1 MIRKVKG
8 TRDIL
13 PPDSRLW
20 VAVEAAA
27 HRVFGGYGYEE
38 IRLPLMEP
46 TELFVRS
53 VGEDTDIVSK
63 EMYTFPDRKGR
74 SLTLRPEGTAGV
86 ARAYIE
92 NGLGQRPQP
101 LRLSYMGPMFRY
113 EKMQRGRYRQ
123 FAQIGIELFGSAT
136 PQADV
141 EVLLVLHTFLTELG
155 FDDLVIVLNN
165 LGDPEDRPNFIDG
178 FKTELEP
185 HRQEL
190 CADCQ
195 RRWDANPLRILDCKV
210 DRCQKLVADTTPIA
224 EVVNDAARAH
234 VEAVENG
241 LHSLDIPVRRAPRLV
256 RGIDYYLRTVFEV
269 VSPKLGEDTVIC
281 GGGRYDRLIS
291 DLGGAKVPATGFA
304 IGEDRLIEV
313 LPDSFSSAVLQQPV
327 VAVLPIGTAA
337 NAAALA
343 VARDLAKTG
352 ISAQTEVTGRSL
364 KAGLKWAGK
373 IEASV
378 AVIIGESEMT
388 AGAAIVRDL
397 VQSEQDTVALTEV
410 PEYIAG
416 LITRTNRS

>member
-13 PPDSRLW
+13 PPESRLW
-20 VAVEAAA
+20 VAVEAVAN
-27 HRVFGGYGYEE
+27 RIFGGFGYEE
-38 IRLPLMEP
+38 IRVPMLEP

-63 EMYTFPDRKGR
+63 EMYTFADRKGR

-101 LRLSYMGPMFRY
+101 LRLSYLGPMFRY

-123 FAQIGIELFGSAT
+123 FAQIGIELIGAST

-141 EVLLVLHTFLTELG
+141 EVLLALHGFLTELG

-165 LGDPEDRPNFIDG
+165 LGDPEDRPRFIEG
-178 FKTELEP
+178 FKAELEP
-185 HRQEL
+185 YRAEL

-210 DRCQKLVADTTPIA
+210 ARCREIVADTTPVA
-224 EVVNDAARAH
+224 DVVSDEARIH
-234 VEAVENG
+234 VEAVESG
-241 LHSLDIPVRRAPRLV
+241 LASLEIPVRRSPRLV

-291 DLGGAKVPATGFA
+291 DLGGAQVPATGFA

-313 LPDSFSSAVLQQPV
+313 LPESFRRRVLETPT
-327 VAVLPIGTAA
+327 VAVLPIGDAA

-343 VARDLAKTG
+343 VARTLVTLG
-352 ISAQTEVTGRSL
+352 ISAHTEVTGRSL

-373 IEASV
+373 IEARA
-378 AVIIGESEMT
+378 AVILGESEIADGT
-388 AGAAIVRDL
+388 AIVRDL
-397 VQSEQDTVALTEV
+397 EKSEQETVALEDV
-410 PEYIAG
+410 PEYVAR
-416 LITRTNRS
+416 LIGSEAEM